1 MKSFSILRSSFLFV
15 FLISYCLV
23 FFLFP
28 GCKKA
33 DVSQA
38 RPPAQVSVIKIEL
51 KDMPVSLEFVGQ
63 TQSSHQVEIR
73 ARVNGFL
80 DERTYV
86 EGTLVHDGDVMF
98 RMDPKPYQAQLQAAQ
113 GELAQQQ
120 ARLTTARANLARVKP
135 LVEQDALSQKDLDD
149 ATGQEQTAAA
159 AVESAKANVEETKLN
174 LGYTTI
180 ITPVTGLS
188 SYARVQDGAYVNQS
202 NSLLTY
208 VSQIDPIWVTFSLSE
223 NDVLKSRSE
232 AERGQLVLP
241 KEDAYEVEVELGD
254 GSIFPER
261 GRITFADAE
270 YNQQTGTF
278 LLRATLP
285 NPKGHLRPGQF
296 VRVHILGVI
305 RPKAIL
311 VPLRAVQQG
320 DKGHFIWVVNKEGKA
335 EQRPVVVGDWMGNNW
350 FINEGLIAGDQ
361 VVVDGG
367 LTLRPGDPVTV
378 KSQMSTVESA
388 PGSAVLKADAGKT
401 EPTMSQK

>member
-1 MKSFSILRSSFLFV
+1 LFAFLFV
-15 FLISYCLV
+15 FFLV
-23 FFLFP
+23 FSFFTA
-28 GCKKA
+28 CKKK
-33 DVSQA
+33 DLSPA
-38 RPPAQVSVIKIEL
+38 RPPAQVSVIKIAPQ
-51 KDMPVSLEFVGQ
+51 DTPIVIEFVAQ

-86 EGTLVHDGDVMF
+86 EGTLVHAGDLMF
-98 RMDPKPYQAQLQAAQ
+98 KMDPKPFQAQLEAAQ

-120 ARLTTARANLARVKP
+120 ARLKTAQANLARVKP

-159 AVESAKANVEETKLN
+159 AVESARANVEQAKLN
-174 LGYTTI
+174 LGYTKI

-388 PGSAVLKADAGKT
+388 PGSAVLLADAGKT